1 MLGVVISVLVS
12 TGVSLV
18 VSAATTA
25 VSLAVNVSVATAQL
39 GYAYLRR
46 RQNVTDPAESQV
58 LSEPD

>member
-12 TGVSLV
+12 TGVTLA
-18 VSAATTA
+18 VSAATTV
-25 VSLAVNVSVATAQL
+25 VSLAVNLSVATAQL

-46 RQNVTDPAESQV
+46 QQSVPDPAETPV